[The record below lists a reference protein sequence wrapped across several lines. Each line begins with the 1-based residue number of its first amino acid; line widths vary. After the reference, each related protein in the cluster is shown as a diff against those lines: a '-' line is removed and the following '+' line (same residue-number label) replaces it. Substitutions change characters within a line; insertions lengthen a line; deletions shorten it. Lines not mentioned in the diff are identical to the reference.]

1 MIYDFVEINKN
12 NNEPMYEQLYEQ
24 IKRGIVNGLIQKN
37 EKLPS
42 IRDASKELYVSRTT
56 IENAYFRLC
65 NEGYVENKPQKGYF
79 VKTPPK
85 DKLPEEFLKPVE
97 NIKYDYDFSSDKIDA
112 SAADIPV
119 WKKYVRSALNNEADI
134 ASYGEP
140 QGEFCLRKA
149 IASYIYKAR
158 GVISSPENIVV
169 GAGIQQLITILCCIK
184 KSGTVAIETP
194 GFKQAEKV
202 FKDFGFN
209 VVIIDSS
216 ATPKEALEKSGA
228 DVYFNIPSLKPKTS
242 AAALHTYRTSLLSWL
257 NESEDH
263 YIMEDDFNG
272 ELKFSARPFP
282 AMQNMNTDRIIYMG
296 SFSKLLI
303 PSVRISY
310 AVFPENIIRK
320 YKEMSSYYNQTASK
334 TEQIALAKYI
344 DDGYLEKHLR
354 RLKKLYSNKSK
365 VLLKEVN
372 KAFPEGY
379 AKVLESSLSIIFN
392 HGTSL
397 SDEEIIERTKA
408 YKIKIQSV
416 NNGQLRLSFAGIAV
430 KEMEDAVERLSSS
443 LI

>member
-1 MIYDFVEINKN
+1 MIYDFVEIDKN
-12 NNEPMYEQLYEQ
+12 NNEPMYEQLYVQ
-24 IKRGIVNGLIQKN
+24 LKKGIVNGLIQKN
-37 EKLPS
+37 DKLPS
-42 IRDASKELYVSRTT
+42 IRDAAKELVVSRTT

-65 NEGYVENKPQKGYF
+65 NEGYVENRPQRGYF
-79 VKTPPK
+79 VKIPPK
-85 DKLPEEFLKPVE
+85 DNLSEEFLKPAE

-112 SAADIPV
+112 SAADIPI
-119 WKKYVRSALNNEADI
+119 WKKYVRSALNSEIDI
-134 ASYGEP
+134 VSYGEP

-149 IASYIYKAR
+149 IASYIYTAR

-184 KSGTVAIETP
+184 KSGTVAIEAP

-202 FKDFGFN
+202 FRDFGFN

-216 ATPKEALEKSGA
+216 ATPKEALEQSGA
-228 DVYFNIPSLKPKTS
+228 DIYFNIPSLKPKAS
-242 AAALHTYRTSLLSWL
+242 ASALHAYRASLLSWV

-320 YKEMSSYYNQTASK
+320 YRAMSSYYNQTASK
-334 TEQIALAKYI
+334 IEQIALAKYI

-372 KAFPEGY
+372 EAFPDGH

-392 HGTSL
+392 TGTSF
-397 SDEEIIERTKA
+397 SDEEILERTKR
-408 YKIKIQSV
+408 YKVKIQSV
-416 NNGQLRLSFAGIAV
+416 NNGQLRLSFAGITV
-430 KEMEDAVERLSSS
+430 EDMKDAMERLLAS